1 MQELINKL
9 HIAEFSR
16 TTHCRNY
23 SAENEKFCRIFRDWQ
38 KIVVMLLFNLLGMLY
53 WWKIF
58 SPISMALKN
67 TQILRRNRRWSLIS
81 LMEDSDYEQSIQI
94 WLAPLRSEVSRIINT
109 TVFDLDTK
117 AIEENQED
125 QFPEILKLF
134 QNQKYTITLDLTKN
148 NLKNGSIVYGAYEIL
163 DAVELTGN
171 FDRSIKRN
179 Q

>member
-1 MQELINKL
+1 
-9 HIAEFSR
+9 
-16 TTHCRNY
+16 
-23 SAENEKFCRIFRDWQ
+23 
-38 KIVVMLLFNLLGMLY
+38 
-53 WWKIF
+53 
-58 SPISMALKN
+58 
-67 TQILRRNRRWSLIS
+67 
-81 LMEDSDYEQSIQI
+81 MEDSDYEQSIQI

-148 NLKNGSIVYGAYEIL
+148 NLKNGSIVYQAYEIL